1 MLSAICEIL
10 NLAFAPYWCCM
21 CSRLQTNIQDCSV
34 LHLCVCFITGTE
46 GKHERVPAEVF
57 AEAEK
62 YAKVGVTKY
71 IHIASV
77 FIKRTLR

>member
-1 MLSAICEIL
+1 
-10 NLAFAPYWCCM
+10 M
-21 CSRLQTNIQDCSV
+21 CSRLQTNIQDSSV
-34 LHLCVCFITGTE
+34 SPLCVCFVTGTE

-71 IHIASV
+71 IHVTSV
-77 FIKRTLR
+77 FIKRILQ